1 MNVTGDQALVK
12 KLNKS
17 IVLERIR
24 LHAPLSRAQLSSQT
38 GLNKA
43 TVSNLVAELITD
55 GLVYETGLGESSGG
69 RKPLMLLFN
78 SRAGFVLGIEV
89 SVQYIKGAL
98 TDLAGTIETEL
109 TFPLAQHDP
118 AFVMEQIQKL
128 VQELMQ
134 TAPPSPHGI
143 VGIGLGVPGMVDES
157 GTVLFAPNLGWEE
170 VPLRQQLEEE
180 LGLPVPVVV
189 DNEANVG
196 AQGELY
202 YGMDSDHRQLVRD
215 LVYISAGSGIGAG
228 IIIDGKPYQGAW
240 GYAGETGHM
249 SIDWN
254 GRLCSCGSRGCWELY
269 ASEKAYAASTFKLST
284 HSTAELLPFALQ
296 GDTNTLSVFRDIGR
310 YLGVGITNIVNSLNP
325 GMLIIGGPLAE
336 ARPWLE
342 QSMREVID
350 ERALPY
356 HRRQLQIRFSTL
368 GSRSTMLGA
377 AYAATAPFLG
387 RVRVSL

>member
-43 TVSNLVAELITD
+43 TVSNLVAELITE

-89 SVQYIKGAL
+89 SVQYIQGAL
-98 TDLAGTIETEL
+98 TDLAGAIEAEL
-109 TFPLAQHDP
+109 VLPLGQHDP

-128 VQELMQ
+128 VQRLMQ
-134 TAPPSPHGI
+134 VTPPSPHGI

-170 VPLRQQLEEE
+170 VPLQQQLETE
-180 LGLPVPVVV
+180 LGLPVVV

-202 YGMDSDHRQLVRD
+202 YGMDGEHRQLVRD

-249 SIDWN
+249 TIDWN
-254 GRLCSCGSRGCWELY
+254 GRSCTCGSRGCWELY
-269 ASEKAYAASTFKLST
+269 ASEKAYTAPALSLPA
-284 HSTAELLPFALQ
+284 HSTAKLLPFARQ
-296 GDTNTLSVFRDIGR
+296 GDADTLSVFRDIGR

>member
-118 AFVMEQIQKL
+118 AFVMEQIQRL

-134 TAPPSPHGI
+134 TIPPSPHGI

-180 LGLPVPVVV
+180 LGLPVVV

-202 YGMDSDHRQLVRD
+202 YDMDSDHRQLVRD

-249 SIDWN
+249 SIDWK

-269 ASEKAYAASTFKLST
+269 ASEKAYAASAFKLPA

-296 GDTNTLSVFRDIGR
+296 GDTNTLSVFRDIGQ

>member
-98 TDLAGTIETEL
+98 TDLAGAIEAEL
-109 TFPLAQHDP
+109 TLSLTQHDP
-118 AFVMEQIQKL
+118 AFIIGQIRKL

-134 TAPPSPHGI
+134 ATPPSPHGI
-143 VGIGLGVPGMVDES
+143 VGIGLGVPGMVDET

-170 VPLRQQLEEE
+170 VPLRQQLEAE
-180 LGLPVPVVV
+180 LGLPVVV

-202 YGMDSDHRQLVRD
+202 YGMDGDHRQLVRD

-249 SIDWN
+249 TIDWN

-269 ASEKAYAASTFKLST
+269 ASEKAYASSTLKLPA
-284 HSTAELLPFALQ
+284 HNTAELLPFAQQ
-296 GDTNTLSVFRDIGR
+296 GEASTLSVLEDIGR

>member
-43 TVSNLVAELITD
+43 TVSNLVAELITE

-98 TDLAGTIETEL
+98 TDLAGAIETEL
-109 TFPLAQHDP
+109 SLPLRQHDP

-134 TAPPSPHGI
+134 VTPPSPHGI

-157 GTVLFAPNLGWEE
+157 GMVLFAPNLGWEE
-170 VPLRQQLEEE
+170 VPLRQQLETA
-180 LGLPVPVVV
+180 LDLPVIV

-202 YGMDSDHRQLVRD
+202 YGMDGEHRQLVRD

-249 SIDWN
+249 TIDWN

-269 ASEKAYAASTFKLST
+269 ASEKAYATSTFKLPAR
-284 HSTAELLPFALQ
+284 STAELLPFARQ
-296 GDTNTLSVFRDIGR
+296 GDADTLSVFHDIGR

-342 QSMREVID
+342 ERMREVID

-387 RVRVSL
+387 CVRVSL

>member
-98 TDLAGTIETEL
+98 TDLSGTIETEL
-109 TFPLAQHDP
+109 TLSLNQHDP
-118 AFVMEQIQKL
+118 AFIMEQIRKL

-134 TAPPSPHGI
+134 ATPSSPHGI
-143 VGIGLGVPGMVDES
+143 VGIGLGVPGMVDET

-170 VPLRQQLEEE
+170 VPLRQQLEAE
-180 LGLPVPVVV
+180 LGMPVVV

-202 YGMDSDHRQLVRD
+202 YGMDGDHRQQVRD

-249 SIDWN
+249 TIDWN

-269 ASEKAYAASTFKLST
+269 ASEKAYVSSTLKLPA
-284 HSTAELLPFALQ
+284 HNTAELLPFAQQ
-296 GDTNTLSVFRDIGR
+296 GEASTLSVLDDIGR

>member
-55 GLVYETGLGESSGG
+55 GLIYETGLGESSGG

-78 SRAGFVLGIEV
+78 SRAGFVFGVEV
-89 SVQYIKGAL
+89 SVYYIKGAL

-109 TFPLAQHDP
+109 TLPLAQHDP
-118 AFVMEQIQKL
+118 AFVMEQIQRL

-134 TAPPSPHGI
+134 TVPPSPHGI
-143 VGIGLGVPGMVDES
+143 VGIGLGVPGMVDET

-170 VPLRQQLEEE
+170 VPLRQQLEAE
-180 LGLPVPVVV
+180 LGLPVVV

-228 IIIDGKPYQGAW
+228 IMIDGKPYQGAW

-269 ASEKAYAASTFKLST
+269 ASEKAYTASTFKLPA
-284 HSTAELLPFALQ
+284 HSTADLLPFARQ
-296 GDTNTLSVFRDIGR
+296 GDANTLSIFRDIGQ

>member
-109 TFPLAQHDP
+109 TLSLTQHDP
-118 AFVMEQIQKL
+118 AFIMEQIRRL

-134 TAPPSPHGI
+134 VTPPSPHGI
-143 VGIGLGVPGMVDES
+143 VGIGLGVPGMVDET

-170 VPLRQQLEEE
+170 VPLRQQLEAE
-180 LGLPVPVVV
+180 LGLPVVV

-202 YGMDSDHRQLVRD
+202 YGMDGDHRQLVRD

-249 SIDWN
+249 TIDWN

-269 ASEKAYAASTFKLST
+269 ASEKAYVASTLKLPA
-284 HSTAELLPFALQ
+284 HNTAELLPFAQQ
-296 GDTNTLSVFRDIGR
+296 GEASTLSVLDDIGR

-325 GMLIIGGPLAE
+325 EMLIIGGPLAE

-342 QSMREVID
+342 QSMRDVID

>member
-118 AFVMEQIQKL
+118 AFVMEQIQRL

-134 TAPPSPHGI
+134 TVPPSPHGI
-143 VGIGLGVPGMVDES
+143 VGMGLGVPGMVDES

-180 LGLPVPVVV
+180 LGLPVVV

-202 YGMDSDHRQLVRD
+202 YGMDSDYRQLVRD

-228 IIIDGKPYQGAW
+228 IIIDGKLYQGAW

-269 ASEKAYAASTFKLST
+269 ASEKAYTAPTLPLPA
-284 HSTAELLPFALQ
+284 HSTAELLPFARQ

-377 AYAATAPFLG
+377 AYAATAPFLR

>member
-98 TDLAGTIETEL
+98 TDLAGTIEAEL
-109 TFPLAQHDP
+109 TLSLTQHDP
-118 AFVMEQIQKL
+118 AFIIGQIRKL

-134 TAPPSPHGI
+134 VTPPSPHGI
-143 VGIGLGVPGMVDES
+143 VGIGLGVPGMVDET

-170 VPLRQQLEEE
+170 VPLRQQLEAE
-180 LGLPVPVVV
+180 LGLPVVV

-202 YGMDSDHRQLVRD
+202 YGMDGDHRQLVRD

-249 SIDWN
+249 TIDWN

-269 ASEKAYAASTFKLST
+269 ASEKAYVTSTLKLPA
-284 HSTAELLPFALQ
+284 HNTAELLPFAQQ
-296 GDTNTLSVFRDIGR
+296 GEASTLSVLNDIGR

>member
-98 TDLAGTIETEL
+98 TDLAGTIEAEL
-109 TFPLAQHDP
+109 TLSLTQHDP
-118 AFVMEQIQKL
+118 AFIMGQIRKL

-134 TAPPSPHGI
+134 ATPPSPHGI
-143 VGIGLGVPGMVDES
+143 VGIGLGVPGMVDET

-170 VPLRQQLEEE
+170 VPLRQQLEAE
-180 LGLPVPVVV
+180 LGLPVVV

-202 YGMDSDHRQLVRD
+202 YGMDGDHRQLVRD

-249 SIDWN
+249 TIDWN

-269 ASEKAYAASTFKLST
+269 ASEKAYVSSTLKLPA
-284 HSTAELLPFALQ
+284 HNTAELLPFAQQ
-296 GDTNTLSVFRDIGR
+296 GEASTLSVLDDIGR

>member
-118 AFVMEQIQKL
+118 AFVMEQIQRL

-134 TAPPSPHGI
+134 TIPPSPHGI

-180 LGLPVPVVV
+180 LGLPVVV

-202 YGMDSDHRQLVRD
+202 YDMDSDHRQLVRD

-269 ASEKAYAASTFKLST
+269 ASEKAYTAYTFKLPA

-296 GDTNTLSVFRDIGR
+296 GDTNTLSVFRDIGQ

-377 AYAATAPFLG
+377 DIGRAPH
-387 RVRVSL
+387 

>member
-43 TVSNLVAELITD
+43 TISNLVAELIAE

-78 SRAGFVLGIEV
+78 SRAGFVIGIEV
-89 SVQYIKGAL
+89 SVQYIQGAL
-98 TDLAGTIETEL
+98 TDLAGAIETEL
-109 TFPLAQHDP
+109 TLPLTQHDP
-118 AFVMEQIQKL
+118 AFVMEQILKL
-128 VQELMQ
+128 IRQLMQ
-134 TAPPSPHGI
+134 AAPPSPHDI

-157 GTVLFAPNLGWEE
+157 GTVLFAPNLGWGE
-170 VPLRQQLEEE
+170 VPLRQQLETE
-180 LGLPVPVVV
+180 LGLPVVV
-189 DNEANVG
+189 DNEANAG

-202 YGMDSDHRQLVRD
+202 YGMDGEHRQLVRD

-228 IIIDGKPYQGAW
+228 IMIDGKPYQGAW

-249 SIDWN
+249 TIDWN
-254 GRLCSCGSRGCWELY
+254 GRSCSCGSRGCWELY
-269 ASEKAYAASTFKLST
+269 ASEKAYTAPALALPAYR
-284 HSTAELLPFALQ
+284 TAELLPFARQ
-296 GDTNTLSVFRDIGR
+296 GDANTLSVFQDIGQ
-310 YLGVGITNIVNSLNP
+310 YLGVGIANIVNSLNP
-325 GMLIIGGPLAE
+325 EMLIIGGPLAE

-342 QSMREVID
+342 QRMREVID
-350 ERALPY
+350 QRALPY

-387 RVRVSL
+387 RVRVSM

>member
-55 GLVYETGLGESSGG
+55 GLIYETGLGESSGG

-78 SRAGFVLGIEV
+78 SRAGFVFGIEV
-89 SVQYIKGAL
+89 SVYYIKGAL

-109 TFPLAQHDP
+109 TLPLAQHDP
-118 AFVMEQIQKL
+118 AFVMEQIQRL

-134 TAPPSPHGI
+134 TVPPSPHGI
-143 VGIGLGVPGMVDES
+143 VGIGLGVPGMVDET

-170 VPLRQQLEEE
+170 VPLRQQLEAE
-180 LGLPVPVVV
+180 LGLPVVV

-228 IIIDGKPYQGAW
+228 IMIDGKPYQGAW

-269 ASEKAYAASTFKLST
+269 ASEKAYAASTLNLPA
-284 HSTAELLPFALQ
+284 HNTAELLPFARQ
-296 GDTNTLSVFRDIGR
+296 GDASTLSVLGDIGR

>member
-128 VQELMQ
+128 VEGLMQ
-134 TAPPSPHGI
+134 TAPQSPHGI

-170 VPLRQQLEEE
+170 VPLRHQLEEE
-180 LGLPVPVVV
+180 LGLPVVV

-202 YGMDSDHRQLVRD
+202 YGMDGEHRQLVRD

-269 ASEKAYAASTFKLST
+269 ASEKAYAASTFKLPA

-336 ARPWLE
+336 ARTWLE

>member
-98 TDLAGTIETEL
+98 TDLSGTIETEL
-109 TFPLAQHDP
+109 TLSLNQHDP
-118 AFVMEQIQKL
+118 AFVMEQIRKL

-134 TAPPSPHGI
+134 ATPPSPHGI
-143 VGIGLGVPGMVDES
+143 VGIGLGVPGMVDET

-170 VPLRQQLEEE
+170 VPLRQQLEAE
-180 LGLPVPVVV
+180 LCLPVVV

-202 YGMDSDHRQLVRD
+202 YGMDGDHRQQVRD

-249 SIDWN
+249 TIDWN

-269 ASEKAYAASTFKLST
+269 ASEKAYSASTLKLPA
-284 HSTAELLPFALQ
+284 HNTAELLPFAQQ
-296 GDTNTLSVFRDIGR
+296 GEASTLSVLDDIGR

-342 QSMREVID
+342 QSMRDVID

>member
-128 VQELMQ
+128 VQGLMQ
-134 TAPPSPHGI
+134 TAPQSPHGI

-170 VPLRQQLEEE
+170 VPLRHQLEEE
-180 LGLPVPVVV
+180 LGLPVVV

-202 YGMDSDHRQLVRD
+202 YGMDGEHRQLVRD

-269 ASEKAYAASTFKLST
+269 ASEKAYAASTFKLPA

-336 ARPWLE
+336 ARTWLE

>member
-55 GLVYETGLGESSGG
+55 ELVYETGLGESSGG

-89 SVQYIKGAL
+89 SVQYIQGAL
-98 TDLAGTIETEL
+98 TDLAGAIEAEL
-109 TFPLAQHDP
+109 TLPLRQHDP
-118 AFVMEQIQKL
+118 AFVMEQIRKL
-128 VQELMQ
+128 IQELMQ
-134 TAPPSPHGI
+134 VAPPSPHGI

-157 GTVLFAPNLGWEE
+157 GNVLFAPNLGWEE
-170 VPLRQQLEEE
+170 VPLRQQLETE
-180 LGLPVPVVV
+180 LGLPVIV

-202 YGMDSDHRQLVRD
+202 YGMNGEHRQLARD

-249 SIDWN
+249 TIDWN

-269 ASEKAYAASTFKLST
+269 ASEKAYTASTLALPA
-284 HSTAELLPFALQ
+284 HSTAELLPFARQ
-296 GDTNTLSVFRDIGR
+296 GDADTLSVFGDIGR

-325 GMLIIGGPLAE
+325 GMLIIGGPLVE

-356 HRRQLQIRFSTL
+356 HRRQLQIRFSML
-368 GSRSTMLGA
+368 GSRSTLLGA
-377 AYAATAPFLG
+377 AYAASAPFLG

>member
-43 TVSNLVAELITD
+43 TVSNLVAELITE

-89 SVQYIKGAL
+89 SVQYIQGAL
-98 TDLAGTIETEL
+98 TDLAGAIETEL
-109 TFPLAQHDP
+109 VLPLRQHDP

-128 VQELMQ
+128 VQQLMQ
-134 TAPPSPHGI
+134 VTPPSPHGI

-170 VPLRQQLEEE
+170 VPLRQQLETA
-180 LGLPVPVVV
+180 LGLPVVV

-202 YGMDSDHRQLVRD
+202 YGMDGEHRQLVQD

-249 SIDWN
+249 TIDWN

-269 ASEKAYAASTFKLST
+269 ASEKAYTASTLALPA
-284 HSTAELLPFALQ
+284 HSTADLLPFARQ
-296 GDTNTLSVFRDIGR
+296 GDADTLSVFRDIGR

>member
-98 TDLAGTIETEL
+98 TDLAGTIEAEL
-109 TFPLAQHDP
+109 TLSLTQHDP
-118 AFVMEQIQKL
+118 AFIMGQIRKL

-134 TAPPSPHGI
+134 VTPPSPHGI
-143 VGIGLGVPGMVDES
+143 VGIGLGVPGMVDET

-170 VPLRQQLEEE
+170 VPLRQQLEAE
-180 LGLPVPVVV
+180 LGLPVIV

-202 YGMDSDHRQLVRD
+202 YGMDGDHRQLVRD

-249 SIDWN
+249 TIDWN

-269 ASEKAYAASTFKLST
+269 ASEKAYVSSTLKLPA
-284 HSTAELLPFALQ
+284 HNTAELLPFAQQ
-296 GDTNTLSVFRDIGR
+296 GEASTLSVLDDIGR